1 MHTCMTHGIS
11 YVDLLTFVRLTLVI
25 HRAIEK
31 ELDLDLARSTGRVE
45 STSTRL
51 THSTRRLAHHQS

>member
-1 MHTCMTHGIS
+1 MSRKSNRRKNQRQDDTCMHTCMTHGIS

-31 ELDLDLARSTGRVE
+31 ELDLPVE
-45 STSTRL
+45 STVI
-51 THSTRRLAHHQS
+51 RLA